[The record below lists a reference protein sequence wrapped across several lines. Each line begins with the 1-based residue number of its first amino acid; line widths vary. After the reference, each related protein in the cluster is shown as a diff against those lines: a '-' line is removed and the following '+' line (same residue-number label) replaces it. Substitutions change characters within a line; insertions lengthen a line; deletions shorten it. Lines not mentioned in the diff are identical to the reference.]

1 MTDRDTMYYRLTAV
15 HSFPE
20 TYIFKVIG
28 VNTQDFITRVI
39 QAAIN
44 AMGGDRELDISTRE
58 SSAGRHVSV
67 TLSAHVEDADTVLDA
82 YELLGTVQG
91 VRFLV

>member
-1 MTDRDTMYYRLTAV
+1 MYDRLTAV

-28 VNTQDFITRVI
+28 ANTQDFVTRVV

-44 AMGGDRELDISTRE
+44 SVGRGHELDVSTRE
-58 SSAGRHVSV
+58 SSEGRHVSV
-67 TLSAHVEDADTVLDA
+67 TLSAHVEDAETVLDA
-82 YELLGTVQG
+82 YEMLHTVEG

>member
-1 MTDRDTMYYRLTAV
+1 MTDRNTMYERLTAV

-20 TYIFKVIG
+20 TYVFKVIG
-28 VNTQDFITRVI
+28 ANTEDFIARVV

-44 AMGGDRELDISTRE
+44 SMGRGHQLDISTRE
-58 SSAGRHVSV
+58 STEGRHVSV
-67 TLSAHVEDADTVLDA
+67 TLSAHVDNADTVLDA
-82 YELLGTVQG
+82 YEMLNSVQG

>member
-1 MTDRDTMYYRLTAV
+1 MYERLTAV

-28 VNTQDFITRVI
+28 VNTQDFIARVI

-44 AMGGDRELDISTRE
+44 AMGGEHELEVKTRE

-67 TLSAHVEDADTVLDA
+67 TLLAYVEDADTVLDA
-82 YELLGTVQG
+82 YELLRNVQG

>member
-1 MTDRDTMYYRLTAV
+1 MYQRLTAV

-28 VNTQDFITRVI
+28 VNTQDFIARVV

-44 AMGGDRELDISTRE
+44 AMGGEHQLDVKTRE
-58 SSAGRHVSV
+58 STAGRHVSV
-67 TLSAHVEDADTVLDA
+67 TLAAYVEDADTVLDA
-82 YELLGTVQG
+82 YELLRTVQG

>member
-1 MTDRDTMYYRLTAV
+1 MTDRQTMHERLTAV

-28 VNTQDFITRVI
+28 VNTEDFITRVV

-44 AMGGDRELDISTRE
+44 AMGRTEQLDVNTRE
-58 SSAGRHVSV
+58 SRAGRHVSV
-67 TLSAHVEDADTVLDA
+67 TLSAHVDDADTVLDA
-82 YELLGTVQG
+82 YELLRSVQG